1 MPSAAQEAFVSRK
14 VVQSAPYPADF
25 PGNDA
30 AVSLEG
36 VDLWV
41 AADEGQVDLLRSV
54 TVRIEHGEHWAVLG
68 ANGAGK
74 SSLLSIVGG
83 MRHPSRGSAWV
94 LGAQL
99 GRVDLRALRERI
111 GVVDAITGSRVPKV
125 LSLLDVAL
133 TGASGTVLPRP
144 EVYDDD
150 DRSRAAV
157 EIDRVG
163 LNRLGHRRF
172 GDCSQGERQRA
183 LLARALVGRPELLLL
198 DEAAVGLDLPAR
210 EALLAALISAAAD
223 APHRA
228 SVTVTHHVEELPVTT
243 THALLIRSGEVLA
256 AGAVEDVLTS
266 EGLSECFGLPVSV
279 ARLGDRW
286 AAQATAGW
294 RP

>member
-1 MPSAAQEAFVSRK
+1 MVSAPQEAFVSRK
-14 VVQSAPYPADF
+14 VGQSGPYPADF
-25 PGNDA
+25 PGSDA
-30 AVSLEG
+30 AVSLDG

-41 AADEGQVDLLRSV
+41 AGVEGHVDLLRRV
-54 TVRIEHGEHWAVLG
+54 TWRAEQGEHWAVLG

-74 SSLLSIVGG
+74 SSLLSIVGA

-111 GVVDAITGSRVPKV
+111 GVVDAVTGSRVPKV

-144 EVYDDD
+144 EVYDDQ
-150 DRSRAAV
+150 DRARAAD

-163 LNRLGHRRF
+163 LKALAHRRF

-210 EALLAALISAAAD
+210 EALLAALISAASD
-223 APHRA
+223 APERA
-228 SVTVTHHVEELPVTT
+228 TITVTHHVEELPQTT
-243 THALLIRSGEVLA
+243 THALLIRAGSTIA
-256 AGAVEDVLTS
+256 AGPLEDVLTS
-266 EGLSECFGLPVSV
+266 DGLSECFGLPVSV

-286 AAQATAGW
+286 AAHATAGW